1 MDADL
6 YYLVG
11 RGRSVKKHPDVV
23 VAQSNAQ
30 AGMGVGAIF
39 DKRCQVLADQLLV
52 ERRVSL
58 YQFYQFLS
66 RSFFV
71 ALSQGAGGFCAG
83 VPRAVKREDVQYV
96 MGSGQ

>member
-23 VAQSNAQ
+23 VTQSNAQ

-52 ERRVSL
+52 ERQAFL
-58 YQFYQFLS
+58 FTQFYQFLS
-66 RSFFV
+66 PLFLCCAITGGWQFLCRRSL
-71 ALSQGAGGFCAG
+71 AQ
-83 VPRAVKREDVQYV
+83 
-96 MGSGQ
+96 